1 MCLLVLFGNPHPN
14 VRFWLLADL
23 LPSRDLG
30 LLYPRKRTYLPLVF
44 LPTLYEPAWVKDIIS
59 GKTDKRKSPSDC
71 SSGPSPA
78 QNLLKSLRTLG
89 NFELENSSKLACQ
102 FFPEFQNDL
111 TNPPGGLEL
120 IFNPHLAIFLW
131 NMGIRGRCSLGY
143 AIDVVGSENLNSMP
157 SKDVADTA

>member
-1 MCLLVLFGNPHPN
+1 MTQSGHSVAVDILTYSKRASMGRRYNF
-14 VRFWLLADL
+14 
-23 LPSRDLG
+23 LG
-30 LLYPRKRTYLPLVF
+30 R
-44 LPTLYEPAWVKDIIS
+44 A
-59 GKTDKRKSPSDC
+59 DKRKSPSDC
-71 SSGPSPA
+71 SSGPYPA

-131 NMGIRGRCSLGY
+131 NMGISGRCSLGY
-143 AIDVVGSENLNSMP
+143 AIDVVDSENLNSVP
-157 SKDVADTA
+157 SKDFADTA